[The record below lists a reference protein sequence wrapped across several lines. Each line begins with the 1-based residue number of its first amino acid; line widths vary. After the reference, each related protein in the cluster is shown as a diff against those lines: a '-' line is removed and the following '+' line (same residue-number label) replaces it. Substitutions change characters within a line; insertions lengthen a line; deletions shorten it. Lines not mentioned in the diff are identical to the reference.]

1 MTPYLIVEIDVKLNL
16 AKCYLK
22 MSSSDL
28 MKKVDTCL
36 FACKCLRLMD
46 VRGENRN
53 MLMLLATYFYLDE
66 HLTDVLVVVVKNQKR
81 KL

>member
-1 MTPYLIVEIDVKLNL
+1 MLFKNVILGLDNERKRWTL
-16 AKCYLK
+16 ASLPVSVC
-22 MSSSDL
+22 
-28 MKKVDTCL
+28 V
-36 FACKCLRLMD
+36 MD